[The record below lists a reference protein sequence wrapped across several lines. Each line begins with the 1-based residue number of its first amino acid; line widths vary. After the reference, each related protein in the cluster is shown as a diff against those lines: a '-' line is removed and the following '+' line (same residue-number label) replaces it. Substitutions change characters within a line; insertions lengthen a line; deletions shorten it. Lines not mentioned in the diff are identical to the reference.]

1 MCNYSHRNERKRQQ
15 KLLTVR
21 VGGLASGVA
30 GRGAAERGD
39 DGVVVRVGVVW
50 VVRGRVV
57 SVVFWRSSGDAD
69 VGLAH
74 VAGTGGLE
82 PAGVVLLRR
91 PAGAVVVVVAAA
103 VVATDH
109 GGIVRGL
116 GKSDLPP
123 VAHLG
128 GFGVPEDLGAFQG
141 AGGAVAGGAGAGG
154 VVHVLAGRADVDV
167 ELGAARHGL
176 GGPGASSSHDG
187 AGLGVVD
194 VVVVGGGGRSAQ
206 LPIVDAGGR
215 HGVAVG
221 GAVGPTGAGGRVRR
235 GVHIFHLKRPLQSCR
250 PKHTTS
256 ISDQYH

>member
-1 MCNYSHRNERKRQQ
+1 M
-15 KLLTVR
+15 
-21 VGGLASGVA
+21 
-30 GRGAAERGD
+30 
-39 DGVVVRVGVVW
+39 
-50 VVRGRVV
+50 
-57 SVVFWRSSGDAD
+57 
-69 VGLAH
+69 
-74 VAGTGGLE
+74 
-82 PAGVVLLRR
+82 
-91 PAGAVVVVVAAA
+91 
-103 VVATDH
+103 
-109 GGIVRGL
+109 
-116 GKSDLPP
+116 
-123 VAHLG
+123 
-128 GFGVPEDLGAFQG
+128 
-141 AGGAVAGGAGAGG
+141 
-154 VVHVLAGRADVDV
+154 LAGRADVDV